1 MGPNRLKLMTLTL
14 LTISILIASCG
25 GDPEAA
31 SDSATSATDS
41 AAGSSRSAVDDKG
54 QFTSVASPQLTAVR
68 DQSKALAE
76 TAPEGAAISG
86 AQAVAAVQEY
96 LANHKLAFCK
106 ARANEPGWLTKYF
119 GSGTWEVALS
129 ADYDPW
135 GPDSDRG
142 AVKPRLWRIENDS
155 ALEVVSLN
163 ENWPC

>member
-1 MGPNRLKLMTLTL
+1 MGSNRFKLMTLTL

-25 GDPEAA
+25 GGSDAA
-31 SDSATSATDS
+31 SDTTDS
-41 AAGSSRSAVDDKG
+41 ATESDRAAVSATG

-68 DQSKALAE
+68 DQSKALAG

-86 AQAVAAVQEY
+86 DQAIEAVQEY

-135 GPDSDRG
+135 ALNSDRG
-142 AVKPRLWRIENDS
+142 AVKPRIWRIENDS